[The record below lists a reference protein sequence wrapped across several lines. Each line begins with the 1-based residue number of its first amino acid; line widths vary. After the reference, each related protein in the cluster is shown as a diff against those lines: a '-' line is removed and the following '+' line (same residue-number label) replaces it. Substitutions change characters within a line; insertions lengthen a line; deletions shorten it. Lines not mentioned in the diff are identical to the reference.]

1 MSLWDETDE
10 WYCADTAQTAE
21 NVAKREARWKR
32 IAYLRSLGRANPL
45 SPDHDTYQR
54 AVNRWFTFALLCI
67 IATATTVMG
76 GWLFVLQTVVSI
88 FAVLVIAAALTWVAA
103 VLIPDTIAW
112 LNGG

>member
-1 MSLWDETDE
+1 MSLWDEADE

-21 NVAKREARWKR
+21 NVAKREASWKR

-45 SPDHDTYQR
+45 SPDHDTYQQ

-67 IATATTVMG
+67 IATAATVMG
-76 GWLFVLQTVVSI
+76 GWLFVLKAIAIS
-88 FAVLVIAAALTWVAA
+88 FAVLIATAAFLWTVT
-103 VLIPDTIAW
+103 VVIPDTIAW